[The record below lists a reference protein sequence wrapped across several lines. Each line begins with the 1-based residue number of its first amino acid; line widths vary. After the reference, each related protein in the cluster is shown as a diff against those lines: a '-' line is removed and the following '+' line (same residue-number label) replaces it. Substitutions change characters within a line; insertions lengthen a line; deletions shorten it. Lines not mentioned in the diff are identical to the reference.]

1 MYMEEAKIV
10 SVVKKMIWNRRSGKE
25 IVGITIMGTQFDSNS
40 H

>member
-10 SVVKKMIWNRRSGKE
+10 TVVKKMFWIRRSGKE
-25 IVGITIMGTQFDSNS
+25 IAGITIMGKIFDSKT